1 MSFYDDFINLYF
13 PVFLIIITLSLTID
27 LVKILFKNKLSKY
40 WEVDDERLKTIKQ
53 SDQFYLEYCSN
64 PIEYFHFKYKYQE
77 YKLMFYS
84 GSIYLIILFSIIK
97 LYFPNF
103 YSYLKTQKYS
113 YLNLIY
119 RILITIFINMTLYLG
134 NIVQIINGN
143 EKLGKVPIFIY
154 FIEQIYSPIL
164 EESVFRGIIMN
175 IFRYNGYSN
184 LFSGF
189 MNSIL
194 FGIIH
199 FRHLFDKYIINKPLN
214 LIIFQSLYTSFFG
227 FYSSYIYNYSNCII
241 SSIILHGTCNLL
253 SFPKLNYLKDK
264 RISEDKK
271 YFFSFCFIFGILGFI
286 FEIYYFR

>member
-1 MSFYDDFINLYF
+1 MSSYDDFINLYL
-13 PVFLIIITLSLTID
+13 PVFLIISTLSLTID

-199 FRHLFDKYIINKPLN
+199 FRHLFDKYIIKKPLN

-227 FYSSYIYNYSNCII
+227 FYASFIYNYSNCII

-253 SFPKLNYLKDK
+253 SFPKLKYLKDESIPK
-264 RISEDKK
+264 NKK
-271 YFFSFCFIFGILGFI
+271 YFFNFCFIFGILGFI
-286 FEIYYFR
+286 FEIYYFS

>member
-119 RILITIFINMTLYLG
+119 RILITIFINVTLYLG

-143 EKLGKVPIFIY
+143 EKLGKNPIFIF

-253 SFPKLNYLKDK
+253 SFPKLKYLKDESIPK
-264 RISEDKK
+264 NKK
-271 YFFSFCFIFGILGFI
+271 YFFNFCFIFGILGFI
-286 FEIYYFR
+286 FEIYYFS

>member
-1 MSFYDDFINLYF
+1 MSIYDDFINLYF

-119 RILITIFINMTLYLG
+119 RILITIIINMTLYLG

-143 EKLGKVPIFIY
+143 ETLGKNPIFII
-154 FIEQIYSPIL
+154 FIENIYSPVL
-164 EESVFRGIIMN
+164 EESIFRGLIMN

-227 FYSSYIYNYSNCII
+227 FYASFIYNYSNCII

-253 SFPKLNYLKDK
+253 SFPKLKYLKNESIPK
-264 RISEDKK
+264 NKK
-271 YFFSFCFIFGILGFI
+271 YLFNFCFIFGILGFI
-286 FEIYYFR
+286 FEIYYFS